1 MPAEAL
7 AGANLEAQQLAANA
21 MTGEEGT
28 PTGERAPRARRER
41 GERGERGERSA
52 DRGERNLN
60 GDAPR
65 SEAAAGED
73 GNAAQGERT
82 ERAPRNGREE
92 RGPRGE
98 RNDGRRERR
107 NDGQPRFNEEGEAA
121 PTASADAEAGRE
133 AAPQDG
139 AEQAPRRDGE
149 ERRGRSRDRYGRD
162 RRERAPREEGEA
174 QQPVAAFDGAP
185 AEAQNL
191 QVARQPQ
198 PSAEQAV
205 AQAADSVAV
214 VAEAPVAAP
223 QVREPAP
230 PARFE
235 QPQQPAAPAAPIV
248 VERASAP
255 QPAANGRALPKVQ
268 SFELPLDE
276 LAQIAQSSGLQ
287 WVNSDAERIAQAR
300 AAIAAEPKPV
310 HVPRERP
317 PVIVLDEGPLVL
329 VETRRE
335 LAAMTLPFEQPAGE
349 AQPEQRAL

>member
-1 MPAEAL
+1 M
-7 AGANLEAQQLAANA
+7 
-21 MTGEEGT
+21 
-28 PTGERAPRARRER
+28 
-41 GERGERGERSA
+41 
-52 DRGERNLN
+52 
-60 GDAPR
+60 
-65 SEAAAGED
+65 
-73 GNAAQGERT
+73 
-82 ERAPRNGREE
+82 
-92 RGPRGE
+92 
-98 RNDGRRERR
+98 
-107 NDGQPRFNEEGEAA
+107 
-121 PTASADAEAGRE
+121 
-133 AAPQDG
+133 
-139 AEQAPRRDGE
+139 
-149 ERRGRSRDRYGRD
+149 
-162 RRERAPREEGEA
+162 
-174 QQPVAAFDGAP
+174 AAFDGAP

-191 QVARQPQ
+191 QDAPVARQPQ
-198 PSAEQAV
+198 PFAEQAV
-205 AQAADSVAV
+205 AQVAETADSAVV
-214 VAEAPVAAP
+214 VAEAPAAAP

-230 PARFE
+230 QARFE

-255 QPAANGRALPKVQ
+255 QPATNGRALPKVQ

-349 AQPEQRAL
+349 AQPEQRTL